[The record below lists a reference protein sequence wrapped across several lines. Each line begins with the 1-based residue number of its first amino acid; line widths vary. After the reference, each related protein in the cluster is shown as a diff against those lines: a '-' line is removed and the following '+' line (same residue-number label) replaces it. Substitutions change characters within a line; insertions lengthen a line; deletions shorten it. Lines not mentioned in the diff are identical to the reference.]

1 MKTIVQ
7 LTLLSLSLFYFSIPA
22 ALLAQCSS
30 MNIEQQSEFSSIFTE
45 NVLTAKRDAQGR
57 DYLYVA
63 SKEGGIKVLDIAD
76 LENPELAIRIPTS
89 SFEELHVMNLHQQ
102 GNYLYAAVGNHLGL
116 NEQQSG
122 IAIID
127 VTAPRSPVLT
137 DYWILPGSDTG
148 SGVVVAAGNYAY
160 LGAMEDGLVILDVT
174 DKQNIQF
181 VSIINPDF
189 TFPHPIP
196 PSGIDSA
203 KFNTRGLAIQND
215 LAYVCH
221 DRGGLRIID
230 LADKE
235 NPKEIG
241 KYCFA
246 NLIGFA
252 TAYNN
257 VVVNGDLAYV
267 TIDYY
272 GVEILDISDPANIR
286 QIGWWKPDSW
296 PDATNALN
304 EWAGAP
310 GHASEI
316 EYSAD
321 CDRIFVAAGKSDL
334 LVISVEDPTNPILC
348 DTFGTSADNRGT
360 WGLGIYENEVYLGYI
375 FTLFAPPFSNWT
387 GVGILQYDA
396 CSTTSTIESASLQT
410 TLTIYPNP
418 SDGRFFLDMEQPSKL
433 RSMELYDSKGS
444 RLADYPSN
452 IKSLDLSDFGKG
464 LYFLRVET
472 AEEVTTRKLLVL

>member
-1 MKTIVQ
+1 MKKVDQ
-7 LTLLSLSLFYFSIPA
+7 LFLFLLLYFPVSSLLN
-22 ALLAQCSS
+22 AQCAT
-30 MNIEQQSEFSSIFTE
+30 MNIEQQSEFPSIFTE

-57 DYLYVA
+57 DFLYAA
-63 SKEGGIKVLDIAD
+63 SKEGGIKIIDIAD
-76 LENPELAIRIPTS
+76 LANPELAIRIPTS
-89 SFEELHVMNLHQQ
+89 SFEDLDVMNLHQK
-102 GNYLYAAVGNHLGL
+102 GNYLYAAIGNHLGL
-116 NEQQSG
+116 NEQRSG

-127 VTAPRSPVLT
+127 VTDPRNPVVT
-137 DYWILPGSDTG
+137 DHWILPGSDTG
-148 SGVVVAAGNYAY
+148 SGIVVTAGNYAY
-160 LGAMEDGLVILDVT
+160 LGAMEDGLVVLDIT
-174 DKQNIQF
+174 DKQDIRF
-181 VSIINPDF
+181 VSLFNPDF
-189 TFPHPIP
+189 TFPHGIP
-196 PSGIDSA
+196 PGGIDSA
-203 KFNTRGLAIQND
+203 KFNARGLAIQND
-215 LAYVCH
+215 LAYLCH

-241 KYCFA
+241 RYCFS
-246 NLIGFA
+246 NLIGYA

-286 QIGWWKPDSW
+286 QIGWWKPDTW

-316 EYSAD
+316 EYAAD

-334 LVISVEDPTNPILC
+334 LVISVEDPANPILC
-348 DTFGTSADNRGT
+348 DTFGTSADDRGT

-396 CSTTSTIESASLQT
+396 CSTTSVTEADHLSKSINV
-410 TLTIYPNP
+410 YPNP
-418 SDGRFFLDMEQPSKL
+418 SEGHYLLDIDPALVVKSI
-433 RSMELYDSKGS
+433 ELYDSAGRRMTHYS
-444 RLADYPSN
+444 SEIR
-452 IKSLDLSDFGKG
+452 SLDLSGFEKG
-464 LYFLRVET
+464 IYFLRVET
-472 AEEVTTRKLLVL
+472 RQEVTIRKLLIL